1 MRVDGGSTMS
11 KPSKAESQIIT
22 LQSAHG
28 QSYAGKLSPNV
39 ATRLFEEA
47 QAIEL
52 EDAAR
57 AGMVGF
63 MGRALVQ
70 ATLPYREPDPKL
82 PVWGRVAGNTSLI
95 IKPGY
100 YPNPKTKTLE
110 SMGYPYG
117 TIPRLLLA
125 WIGTEAVRTKERQL
139 VLGKSLS
146 EFMDQLGITAQ
157 TGGKNG
163 SITRVRE
170 MMKRLFAADM
180 AIVKGDGIEGGDFAT
195 SKFSVADETALW
207 WDPQTPDQAGLWQS
221 TVTLSQRFFDEI
233 VKTPVPIDLR
243 ALKALRQSPVA
254 IDLYCWLTYRN
265 FSLRSPT
272 TVPWAALQLQFGSS
286 AVQEKKFRETVRR
299 ALHQV
304 LTVYPAK
311 VTPTSAGLELQ
322 PSRTSVPRIVKDW

>member
-1 MRVDGGSTMS
+1 MTKQLRTVEKQGPTT
-11 KPSKAESQIIT
+11 KESPVTPIR
-22 LQSAHG
+22 
-28 QSYAGKLSPNV
+28 PNV
-39 ATRLFEEA
+39 AARLFEEA

-52 EDAAR
+52 EDATR
-57 AGMVGF
+57 AGMTGF

-70 ATLPYREPDPKL
+70 ATLPYREPDRDL

-100 YPNPKTKTLE
+100 YANQKTNQLE

-125 WIGTEAVRTKERQL
+125 WIGTEAVRTREKHL

-146 EFMDQLGITAQ
+146 EFMNGLGLTAQ

-180 AIVKGDGIEGGDFAT
+180 AIVRGEGKGGGDFAS
-195 SKFSVADETALW
+195 SKFSIAEETALW
-207 WDPQTPDQAGLWQS
+207 WDPQKPDQAGLWQS
-221 TVTLSQRFFDEI
+221 TVTLSDKFFNEI
-233 VKTPVPIDLR
+233 VSTPVPIDLR
-243 ALKALRQSPVA
+243 ALKALRQSPMA

-265 FSLRSPT
+265 FSLRAPT
-272 TVPWAALQLQFGSS
+272 TVPWEALKLQFGSG
-286 AVQEKKFRETVRR
+286 AGAEKKFRETVKR
-299 ALHQV
+299 ALQQV
-304 LTVYPAK
+304 MEVYPAA
-311 VTPTSAGLELQ
+311 VTPTKGGLFLE
-322 PSRTSVPRIVKDW
+322 PSKTSVPRLIKDW

>member
-1 MRVDGGSTMS
+1 MTKASKSEVQISTHQ
-11 KPSKAESQIIT
+11 AT
-22 LQSAHG
+22 SAR
-28 QSYAGKLSPNV
+28 LSPNI

-52 EDAAR
+52 EDATR

-70 ATLPYREPDPKL
+70 ATLPYREPDPTM
-82 PVWGRVAGNTSLI
+82 PAWGRVAGNTSLI

-100 YPNPKTKTLE
+100 YANPKTKTLE

-180 AIVKGDGIEGGDFAT
+180 AIVRGEGKGVGDFAA
-195 SKFSVADETALW
+195 SKFSVADDTALW
-207 WDPQTPDQAGLWQS
+207 WDPQKPDQAGLWQS
-221 TVTLSQRFFDEI
+221 TVTLSSKFFDEI
-233 VKTPVPIDLR
+233 VTTPVPIDLR

-265 FSLRSPT
+265 FSLSKTT
-272 TVPWAALQLQFGSS
+272 TVPWAALQLQFGST
-286 AVQEKKFRETVRR
+286 AGAEKKFRETVKR
-299 ALHQV
+299 ALQQV

-311 VTPTSAGLELQ
+311 VTPIAAGLELQ
-322 PSRTSVPRIVKDW
+322 PSRTSVPRLVKDW